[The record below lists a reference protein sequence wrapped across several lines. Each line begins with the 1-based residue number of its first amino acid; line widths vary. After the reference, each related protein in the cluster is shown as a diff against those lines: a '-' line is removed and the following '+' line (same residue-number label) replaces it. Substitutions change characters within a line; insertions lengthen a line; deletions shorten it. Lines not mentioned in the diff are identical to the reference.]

1 MNLSFMKTDYSFLF
15 SGSSGKSS
23 QNNGISNMN
32 FLADYA
38 SIKNGSYGKLLKA
51 YYKKV
56 VGSEGSTNTAEKQET
71 SGTGASDTT
80 ISTSADPATVLRK
93 IDQAADQLKASA
105 DAMTATGEKSVFTQK
120 EVEKKQ
126 EDGSVSKEMEY
137 DKEAI
142 YQAVEGFVKD
152 YNSLID
158 AVQDSSSSN
167 IKAAASNMTNLTSIY
182 SRSLASVGITIGEDK
197 KLQINSE
204 TLKNTEISKLQ
215 NVFHQTPSF
224 GNSIASQ
231 ASFIDFKAAKEAA
244 KANTYNQSAF
254 YNDNYSVGNLFE
266 GMF

>member
-56 VGSEGSTNTAEKQET
+56 VGSEGSTNTAENQET

-120 EVEKKQ
+120 EVEKKL
-126 EDGSVSKEMEY
+126 SKT
-137 DKEAI
+137 
-142 YQAVEGFVKD
+142 
-152 YNSLID
+152 
-158 AVQDSSSSN
+158 DSFF
-167 IKAAASNMTNLTSIY
+167 
-182 SRSLASVGITIGEDK
+182 R
-197 KLQINSE
+197 
-204 TLKNTEISKLQ
+204 
-215 NVFHQTPSF
+215 
-224 GNSIASQ
+224 
-231 ASFIDFKAAKEAA
+231 
-244 KANTYNQSAF
+244 
-254 YNDNYSVGNLFE
+254 
-266 GMF
+266 